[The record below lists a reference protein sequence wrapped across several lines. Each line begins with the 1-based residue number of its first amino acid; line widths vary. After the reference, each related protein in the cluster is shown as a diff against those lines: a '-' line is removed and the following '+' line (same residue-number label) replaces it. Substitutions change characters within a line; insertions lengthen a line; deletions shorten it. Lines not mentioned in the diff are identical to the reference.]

1 VSERLD
7 ANEIALIRSWA
18 SPEGLRPH
26 TDPDLRLEQL
36 LNIREVLSRS
46 LHGIESE
53 LRLLVNGRGTNGIRQ
68 G

>member
-1 VSERLD
+1 MSERLD

-18 SPEGLRPH
+18 SAEGLRPH
-26 TDPDLRLEQL
+26 SDPDLRVEQL

-46 LHGIESE
+46 LHGIELE
-53 LRLLVNGRGTNGIRQ
+53 LRMLVNGRGTHGIRQ